1 MELKQLEIQKQS
13 PSQTAPAT
21 QRSNAL
27 PATHVSVRVV
37 SRQWFS
43 LEPEYWCFFKSE
55 FAQSFNSSISRK
67 TSVGEMGGFFQLSQK
82 CHWSVLVVSEE
93 WFQLQGDSHAGVGV
107 MWGVETLSDRTQGPL
122 KLLST
127 TAICTAATALACFSL
142 PSSIALKYVNTSC
155 TCTPPPWKPSLR
167 AAGSIA
173 HLVRSLPYPICR
185 LESSSSCGPYAW
197 WDAQATLLSC
207 VLLGFLMRPLETMQ
221 WLQDPN

>member
-13 PSQTAPAT
+13 PLQTAPAT
-21 QRSNAL
+21 QGSNAL

-37 SRQWFS
+37 SRHWFS
-43 LEPEYWCFFKSE
+43 LEPEYWCFFRSE
-55 FAQSFNSSISRK
+55 FAQSFNGSISRK
-67 TSVGEMGGFFQLSQK
+67 KQWGKWEGFFQLSQK

-93 WFQLQGDSHAGVGV
+93 WFQLQGDSRAGAGV
-107 MWGVETLSDRTQGPL
+107 MWGVETLSNRTQGPL

-127 TAICTAATALACFSL
+127 IAICTAATALACFSL

-155 TCTPPPWKPSLR
+155 TCTPCTLKALP
-167 AAGSIA
+167 AGSIA

-197 WDAQATLLSC
+197 WDAQVNLLSC